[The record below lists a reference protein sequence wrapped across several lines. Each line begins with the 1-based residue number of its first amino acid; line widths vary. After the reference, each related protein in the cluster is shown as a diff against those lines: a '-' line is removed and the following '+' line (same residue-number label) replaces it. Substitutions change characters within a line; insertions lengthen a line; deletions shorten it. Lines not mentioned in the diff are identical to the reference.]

1 MRFDWY
7 AATFH
12 GIENPMVVLG
22 SLRELLPVA
31 EVRESRGL
39 HGYRQRFQLL
49 SGSGDEL
56 ASVMCGGIE
65 HPHAWASGPDTPAFV
80 DAVRTAF
87 PRHRVTRMDA
97 AEDFDIEGSYDTLRG
112 VCKQVRERTGI
123 KGREIVP
130 DQPEDGR
137 TYYLGSPKSPARC
150 RLYEK
155 GLQERARTIGD
166 PEAISPDWSRL
177 EAQVRPQ
184 KDSRETAAA
193 ATPEQ
198 AWGYAQWLQTLA
210 AEAMTLDI
218 PRVKGRVWQASDDER
233 ALAFMVSQYAG
244 HLERM
249 RRDLGDWACVGL
261 QLGDMVQAELAM
273 RAARKR
279 GQS

>member
-7 AATFH
+7 AATLP
-12 GIENPMVVLG
+12 EVDNPMVVLG
-22 SLRELLPVA
+22 ALRDLLPVA
-31 EVRESRGL
+31 EVREARGL

-65 HPHAWASGPDTPAFV
+65 HPHAWASGQDTPAFV
-80 DAVRTAF
+80 QAIRTAF
-87 PRHRVTRMDA
+87 PRHRVTRMDS
-97 AEDFDIEGSYDTLRG
+97 AEDFDIEGGYDTLRG
-112 VCKQVRERTGI
+112 VCKVVRERTGI

-137 TYYLGSPKSPARC
+137 TYYLGSPASPARS

-166 PEAISPDWSRL
+166 PDAISRHWTRL

-184 KDSRETAAA
+184 KQARDTAAA

-198 AWGYAQWLQTLA
+198 AWGYAQWLQSLA
-210 AEAMTLDI
+210 SEAMNLDI
-218 PRVKGRVWQASDDER
+218 PRVRGRVWQASDDER
-233 ALAFMVSQYAG
+233 ALAFMVSQYAT

-261 QLGDMVQAELAM
+261 QLGDMVQAELTL
-273 RAARKR
+273 RAARK
-279 GQS
+279 SPA

>member
-7 AATFH
+7 AASLHTV
-12 GIENPMVVLG
+12 ENPLVVLG
-22 SLRELLPVA
+22 ALRELLPVA

-49 SGSGDEL
+49 AGSGHEL
-56 ASVMCGGIE
+56 ASVMCGGIDI
-65 HPHAWASGPDTPAFV
+65 PHAWASGADTPAFV
-80 DAVRTAF
+80 DAIRTAF
-87 PRHRVTRMDA
+87 PVHRVTRMDA

-112 VCKQVRERTGI
+112 VCKAVRQRTGV

-137 TYYLGSPKSPARC
+137 TYYLGAPSSPTRC

-155 GLQERARTIGD
+155 GLQERARTVGD
-166 PEAISPDWSRL
+166 PELISPNWSRL

-184 KDSRETAAA
+184 KTARDTAAT
-193 ATPEQ
+193 ATPEH

-210 AEAMTLDI
+210 HESMTLDI

-233 ALAFMVSQYAG
+233 ALAFLVSQYSAT
-244 HLERM
+244 LDRL
-249 RRDLGDWACVGL
+249 RKDLGDWACVGL
-261 QLGDMVQAELAM
+261 QLGDMVESYLAL
-273 RAARKR
+273 AAAKKR